1 MAYTNVSD
9 EFKEIVKSNS
19 ITASAKII
27 FPNLNLTI
35 LPHATDNLKSSLADL
50 TIYDKCCDNGKYI
63 GNAVSKKV
71 ELSIINKDNLDLAD
85 QEFELYV
92 GVKLSNGEYEYIPYG
107 NFIVTAY
114 TDTKSNNKFKIEAY
128 DYMTKLNG
136 YFSNI
141 LYNKK
146 TNPNGLKIDYP
157 IKLKDFK
164 EKILTYMGI
173 SYVDQTLP
181 NDNFDIKVE
190 INFDGYT
197 IRNVIAKIAE
207 LQGTF
212 ARINRENKMEFCLQT
227 QTDEEIPL
235 SSMNNKQEINNRY
248 GPVNVVSLTM
258 KNVKGENVTLRDDKS
273 IDKYGENTIEIQDN
287 PFVYTEAL
295 REKAIEE
302 LYSALDG
309 FSYYPI
315 NFNWKARL
323 YTDGSD
329 IIKVYDMRNKKWVNS
344 IVMNQ
349 TIKIPATRQST
360 LESPA
365 LTKTQVANQYISQSK
380 QANTRTEII
389 VDKQNQE
396 IEAVVKQTVDPTNPE
411 STVNKVSRLNIRVGE
426 LESSIK
432 DIADITTYGE
442 SDRAEVELTDIN
454 KSEPVMVKVHPTST
468 NISYLYP
475 RENLYP
481 SDTQY
486 LPNRIIR
493 FTRTYEE
500 EGTTKTENIDY
511 ELPDDL
517 LRYSDTVYDEFYLN
531 YESQTCQVIKRC
543 AYNAD
548 GTVRALGT
556 EITTDYEYPT
566 ILLGKGN
573 YTITLPGYDF
583 GYLYVRLMAK
593 NIYTKAETDSRID
606 QKANEINLGVSKTLT
621 NYSTTSEMNSAIDVK
636 AKEITSSVSEKYVTN
651 TTLTTNYS
659 TTEATK
665 NMINKAVDSSEEVLN
680 EKISKVEQSSYDI
693 KETFSSTG
701 GNNLIY
707 NSVGYFKSSDGK
719 ILNWTQTDGTNPLLE
734 YGEAYNYYLNNSNAI
749 SKGVIHLRNGKLV
762 SDSIRIAT
770 NRDLTISFKY
780 KVSNDTKV
788 TLSVGNFIS
797 ETFSAETD
805 WQTYTKTFN
814 SRNTNNVQITIDT
827 TSTYTEAD
835 DGFYITDLMLNYG
848 NESIPWEFH
857 QGETY
862 NANIRMSSDGIE
874 VGNSASDT
882 ISVYSTQGTIIYKN
896 NNGQKGEINTQ
907 YTSKSTIER
916 NVEILENM
924 VQDGSSQKLVHSM
937 INSNN
942 NEVFVEYI
950 I

>member
-1 MAYTNVSD
+1 MAYTNVSN

-50 TIYDKCCDNGKYI
+50 TIYDKCCDKGKYI
-63 GNAVSKKV
+63 GNAVAKKV
-71 ELSIINKDNLDLAD
+71 ELQLINKDNLDLAD

-141 LYNKK
+141 LYNEK

-181 NDNFDIKVE
+181 NDNFSIDTA

-389 VDKQNQE
+389 VDKQNQK
-396 IEAVVKQTVDPTNPE
+396 IESVVNNVTEQNTKISQITQTVDEIN
-411 STVNKVSRLNIRVGE
+411 SKIS
-426 LESSIK
+426 

-442 SDRAEVELTDIN
+442 SDRAEVELTDVN
-454 KSEPVMVKVHPTST
+454 ESEPIMIKVHPTST

-475 RENLYP
+475 NNNLLP

-486 LPNRIIR
+486 LPDRIIR

-500 EGTTKTENIDY
+500 DGTTKTENIDY
-511 ELPDDL
+511 LLPDDL

-556 EITTDYEYPT
+556 EITTDYPYPT
-566 ILLGKGN
+566 ITLGEGN

-593 NIYTKAETDSRID
+593 NIYTTQFYTKVETDSRIN
-606 QKANEINLGVSKTLT
+606 QKANEINLGVNQTLT
-621 NYSTTSEMNSAIDVK
+621 NYSTTNEMNSAIKLK
-636 AKEITSSVSEKYVTN
+636 ANEITSTVSKKVGKDEIISKINQSAESISIDANKLNINGVVSANGNFTVDTNGNMICNNGQFNGGKISLNNPSGNGGNLEMIGSTTSQISWLRTNQLYLSDDGSSINLQSSRETGQKGMYISDYGYREEMPTTNNYVFIGVNAVESSDMSLSHNRGNDGGQTAIICSTDDDKAEIWLLDNKISQSTYVRNSGITTPTVTQTSKESEKKNFEKLDSGLDIIKDIDIYKYNLKSEEDITKKHIGFVIGD
-651 TTLTTNYS
+651 NY
-659 TTEATK
+659 
-665 NMINKAVDSSEEVLN
+665 NYSEEV
-680 EKISKVEQSSYDI
+680 
-693 KETFSSTG
+693 T
-701 GNNLIY
+701 
-707 NSVGYFKSSDGK
+707 
-719 ILNWTQTDGTNPLLE
+719 
-734 YGEAYNYYLNNSNAI
+734 
-749 SKGVIHLRNGKLV
+749 
-762 SDSIRIAT
+762 
-770 NRDLTISFKY
+770 
-780 KVSNDTKV
+780 
-788 TLSVGNFIS
+788 
-797 ETFSAETD
+797 
-805 WQTYTKTFN
+805 
-814 SRNTNNVQITIDT
+814 
-827 TSTYTEAD
+827 
-835 DGFYITDLMLNYG
+835 
-848 NESIPWEFH
+848 
-857 QGETY
+857 
-862 NANIRMSSDGIE
+862 
-874 VGNSASDT
+874 
-882 ISVYSTQGTIIYKN
+882 
-896 NNGQKGEINTQ
+896 
-907 YTSKSTIER
+907 
-916 NVEILENM
+916 
-924 VQDGSSQKLVHSM
+924 
-937 INSNN
+937 SNN
-942 NEVFVEYI
+942 NDGADIYSFVSVCCKAIQEQQEEI
-950 I
+950 EELKKEIEKLKGGK

>member
-19 ITASAKII
+19 ITASAKIVI
-27 FPNLNLTI
+27 PSLNITI
-35 LPHATDNLKSSLADL
+35 LPYATDDIKSSLAEL
-50 TIYDKCCDNGKYI
+50 TIEDKCCDNGKYI

-85 QEFELYV
+85 REFELYV

-141 LYNKK
+141 LYNEK

-164 EKILTYMGI
+164 EKILSYMKI
-173 SYVDQTLP
+173 DYINQTLP

-380 QANTRTEII
+380 QANTRTEIM
-389 VDKQNQE
+389 VDKQEQKIQSVVNQIGDRSKKQTTITQDIDGINSKVENLEDVTGNAEGLKE
-396 IEAVVKQTVDPTNPE
+396 IELQNCVAGPLLELHIYGNNTVFD
-411 STVNKVSRLNIRVGE
+411 
-426 LESSIK
+426 
-432 DIADITTYGE
+432 
-442 SDRAEVELTDIN
+442 
-454 KSEPVMVKVHPTST
+454 
-468 NISYLYP
+468 YLFP
-475 RENLYP
+475 RNDLYP
-481 SDTQY
+481 SDT
-486 LPNRIIR
+486 L
-493 FTRTYEE
+493 
-500 EGTTKTENIDY
+500 
-511 ELPDDL
+511 
-517 LRYSDTVYDEFYLN
+517 
-531 YESQTCQVIKRC
+531 
-543 AYNAD
+543 
-548 GTVRALGT
+548 
-556 EITTDYEYPT
+556 YPQ
-566 ILLGKGN
+566 G
-573 YTITLPGYDF
+573 
-583 GYLYVRLMAK
+583 
-593 NIYTKAETDSRID
+593 DSRIVVTD
-606 QKANEINLGVSKTLT
+606 KDGNSKIYELGVLDVLRQNGNVRDEYVLEKEKSKVIRRINKNGTIKT
-621 NYSTTSEMNSAIDVK
+621 QE
-636 AKEITSSVSEKYVTN
+636 EIEDLGELSIPLNEGTN
-651 TTLTTNYS
+651 T
-659 TTEATK
+659 
-665 NMINKAVDSSEEVLN
+665 
-680 EKISKVEQSSYDI
+680 
-693 KETFSSTG
+693 
-701 GNNLIY
+701 
-707 NSVGYFKSSDGK
+707 
-719 ILNWTQTDGTNPLLE
+719 
-734 YGEAYNYYLNNSNAI
+734 
-749 SKGVIHLRNGKLV
+749 
-762 SDSIRIAT
+762 IRIQ
-770 NRDLTISFKY
+770 N
-780 KVSNDTKV
+780 
-788 TLSVGNFIS
+788 
-797 ETFSAETD
+797 
-805 WQTYTKTFN
+805 
-814 SRNTNNVQITIDT
+814 
-827 TSTYTEAD
+827 
-835 DGFYITDLMLNYG
+835 
-848 NESIPWEFH
+848 
-857 QGETY
+857 Y
-862 NANIRMSSDGIE
+862 NANIKAKFAIQSDYTDVFATKVEMNSSIKQTAKEINLEVREKVDEHEIISKINQSAEKVQIDAKKISLVGKEINLTSDKINIASTNFNVDKDGKLTCSNANVTGTITSSNATITGGSLK
-874 VGNSASDT
+874 VGKNFSVDKDGNVNVANLVTTGKGIYTNLHTVGALYQRNNLSSGMDFFGIMENNYGGKEDITKTQLCFFIYVPTGFVVEEAYINLTIIPIKWNYLGKQYWGYARNIGLYKGEIPDSDT
-882 ISVYSTQGTIIYKN
+882 ATYASEVYSTTYNIGTK
-896 NNGQKGEINTQ
+896 INFLSDSSNWKPENDKTLSTNHKKVSK
-907 YTSKSTIER
+907 TSKNISS
-916 NVEILENM
+916 EITT
-924 VQDGSSQKLVHSM
+924 G
-937 INSNN
+937 NN
-942 NEVFVEYI
+942 FLI
-950 I
+950 IQTDNNPSISDDMHELAEQTGKALGFLDIYGYLPR

>member
-1 MAYTNVSD
+1 MAYTNVSN

-85 QEFELYV
+85 REFELYV
-92 GVKLSNGEYEYIPYG
+92 GVKLSSGEYEYIPYG
-107 NFIVTAY
+107 NFIVTTY
-114 TDTKSNNKFKIEAY
+114 EDTKSNNKFKIEAY

-141 LYNKK
+141 LYNEK

-164 EKILTYMGI
+164 EKILSYMKI
-173 SYVDQTLP
+173 DYVNQTLP

-302 LYSALDG
+302 LYSALDK

-323 YTDGSD
+323 YTDPSD
-329 IIKVYDMRNKKWVNS
+329 IIKVYDMRNNEWVNS

-349 TIKIPATRQST
+349 TIKIPVTRQST

-389 VDKQNQE
+389 VDKQNQK
-396 IEAVVKQTVDPTNPE
+396 IESVVNSVTEQNNKISQITQTVDE
-411 STVNKVSRLNIRVGE
+411 VNSKIS
-426 LESSIK
+426 

-442 SDRAEVELTDIN
+442 SDRAEVELTDVN
-454 KSEPVMVKVHPTST
+454 ESEPIMLKVHPTST

-481 SDTQY
+481 SDLQY

-500 EGTTKTENIDY
+500 DGTTKTENIDY
-511 ELPDDL
+511 LLPDDL
-517 LRYSDTVYDEFYLN
+517 LRYSDTVYDEFYLDYDN
-531 YESQTCQVIKRC
+531 QTCQVIKRC

-556 EITTDYEYPT
+556 EITTDYPYPT
-566 ILLGKGN
+566 ITLGEGN

-593 NIYTKAETDSRID
+593 NIYTTQFYTKVETDSRIS
-606 QKANEINLGVSKTLT
+606 QKADEINLEVSKKVGNDEIISKINQSAEKVQISATKLDLKGYATFSDLSTSGKTTINGDNITTGTIKSKNYAVDENGNATAGTQINLTNGIIDSKNFTLDSKGNVNVSGLLTTGKGIYTNLHTVGALYQRNNLSSGMDFFGIMENNYGGKEDITKTQLCFFIYVPTGFVVEEAYINLTIIPIKWKYLGKQYWGYARNIGLYKGEIPDSDTARYASEAYSTTYNIGTKIDFLSDSSNWKPENDKTLSTNHKKVSKTSK
-621 NYSTTSEMNSAIDVK
+621 NISS
-636 AKEITSSVSEKYVTN
+636 EITT
-651 TTLTTNYS
+651 
-659 TTEATK
+659 
-665 NMINKAVDSSEEVLN
+665 
-680 EKISKVEQSSYDI
+680 
-693 KETFSSTG
+693 
-701 GNNLIY
+701 GNNFLI
-707 NSVGYFKSSDGK
+707 
-719 ILNWTQTDGTNPLLE
+719 IQTDNNPSISDDMHELAEQTGKALGFLDI
-734 YGEAYNYYLNNSNAI
+734 YGYLP
-749 SKGVIHLRNGKLV
+749 R
-762 SDSIRIAT
+762 
-770 NRDLTISFKY
+770 
-780 KVSNDTKV
+780 
-788 TLSVGNFIS
+788 
-797 ETFSAETD
+797 
-805 WQTYTKTFN
+805 
-814 SRNTNNVQITIDT
+814 
-827 TSTYTEAD
+827 
-835 DGFYITDLMLNYG
+835 
-848 NESIPWEFH
+848 
-857 QGETY
+857 
-862 NANIRMSSDGIE
+862 
-874 VGNSASDT
+874 
-882 ISVYSTQGTIIYKN
+882 
-896 NNGQKGEINTQ
+896 
-907 YTSKSTIER
+907 
-916 NVEILENM
+916 
-924 VQDGSSQKLVHSM
+924 
-937 INSNN
+937 
-942 NEVFVEYI
+942 
-950 I
+950 

>member
-19 ITASAKII
+19 ITASAKIVI
-27 FPNLNLTI
+27 PSLNITI
-35 LPHATDNLKSSLADL
+35 LPYATDDIKSSLAEL
-50 TIYDKCCDNGKYI
+50 TIEDKCCNNGKYI

-85 QEFELYV
+85 REFELYV
-92 GVKLSNGEYEYIPYG
+92 GVKLSSGEYEYIPYG
-107 NFIVTAY
+107 NFIVTTY
-114 TDTKSNNKFKIEAY
+114 EDTKSNNKFKIEAY

-141 LYNKK
+141 LYNEK

-181 NDNFDIKVE
+181 NDNFSIDTA

-323 YTDGSD
+323 YTDPSD
-329 IIKVYDMRNKKWVNS
+329 IIKVYDMRNNEWVNS

-349 TIKIPATRQST
+349 TIKIPVTRQST

-389 VDKQNQE
+389 VDKQNQK
-396 IEAVVKQTVDPTNPE
+396 IESVVSNVTEQNDKISKITQTVDEIN
-411 STVNKVSRLNIRVGE
+411 SKISDR
-426 LESSIK
+426 
-432 DIADITTYGE
+432 ADTTTYGE
-442 SDRAEVELTDIN
+442 SDRAEVELTDVN
-454 KSEPVMVKVHPTST
+454 ESEPIMIKVHPTST
-468 NISYLYP
+468 NISYLFP
-475 RENLYP
+475 SENLYP
-481 SDTQY
+481 SDTQFVRD
-486 LPNRIIR
+486 RIIR

-500 EGTTKTENIDY
+500 DGTTKTENIDY
-511 ELPDDL
+511 LLPDDL

-531 YESQTCQVIKRC
+531 YESHTCQVIKRC

-566 ILLGKGN
+566 ISLDEGN
-573 YTITLPGYDF
+573 YTITLLGYNF
-583 GYLYVRLMAK
+583 GYLYARLMAK
-593 NIYTKAETDSRID
+593 NIYTTQFYTRVETDSRIN
-606 QKANEINLGVSKTLT
+606 QKANEINLGVNQTLT
-621 NYSTTSEMNSAIDVK
+621 NYSTTNEMNSAIKISADGINSEVSK
-636 AKEITSSVSEKYVTN
+636 KVGNDEVISKINQSAEKVQIDAKKISLVGKEINLTSDKINIASTNFNVDKDGKLTCSNANVTGTITSSNATITGGSLKVGKNFSVDKDGNVNVANLVTTGKGIYTNLHTVGALYQRNNLESGMDFFGIMENNYGGTGDITKTQLCFFIYVPTGFVVEEAYINLTIIPIKWNYLGKQYWGYARNIGLYKGEIPDWDTAAYASEA
-651 TTLTTNYS
+651 YS
-659 TTEATK
+659 TTYNIGTK
-665 NMINKAVDSSEEVLN
+665 INFLSNSSNWKPENDTTLSTNHKKVSKTSKNISSE
-680 EKISKVEQSSYDI
+680 I
-693 KETFSSTG
+693 TT
-701 GNNLIY
+701 GNNFLI
-707 NSVGYFKSSDGK
+707 
-719 ILNWTQTDGTNPLLE
+719 IQTDNNPSISDDMHELAEQTGKALGFLDI
-734 YGEAYNYYLNNSNAI
+734 YGYLP
-749 SKGVIHLRNGKLV
+749 R
-762 SDSIRIAT
+762 
-770 NRDLTISFKY
+770 
-780 KVSNDTKV
+780 
-788 TLSVGNFIS
+788 
-797 ETFSAETD
+797 
-805 WQTYTKTFN
+805 
-814 SRNTNNVQITIDT
+814 
-827 TSTYTEAD
+827 
-835 DGFYITDLMLNYG
+835 
-848 NESIPWEFH
+848 
-857 QGETY
+857 
-862 NANIRMSSDGIE
+862 
-874 VGNSASDT
+874 
-882 ISVYSTQGTIIYKN
+882 
-896 NNGQKGEINTQ
+896 
-907 YTSKSTIER
+907 
-916 NVEILENM
+916 
-924 VQDGSSQKLVHSM
+924 
-937 INSNN
+937 
-942 NEVFVEYI
+942 
-950 I
+950 

>member
-19 ITASAKII
+19 ITASAKIVI
-27 FPNLNLTI
+27 PSLNITI
-35 LPHATDNLKSSLADL
+35 LPYAADDIKSSLAEL
-50 TIYDKCCDNGKYI
+50 TIEDKCCDNGKYI

-85 QEFELYV
+85 REFELYV

-141 LYNKK
+141 LYNEK

-164 EKILTYMGI
+164 EKILSYMKI
-173 SYVDQTLP
+173 NYANQTLP

-323 YTDGSD
+323 YTDPSD
-329 IIKVYDMRNKKWVNS
+329 IIKVYDMRNNEWVNS

-349 TIKIPATRQST
+349 TIKIPVTRQST

-380 QANTRTEII
+380 QANTRTEIM
-389 VDKQNQE
+389 VDKQEQKIQSIVSE
-396 IEAVVKQTVDPTNPE
+396 IGDREDRTTTITQDLDGVKSNVSKFVNLTNE
-411 STVNKVSRLNIRVGE
+411 VKGNTSIQLDDCVNGNL
-426 LESSIK
+426 
-432 DIADITTYGE
+432 
-442 SDRAEVELTDIN
+442 VELHIYGNNTVFNQKYVSDSLI
-454 KSEPVMVKVHPTST
+454 
-468 NISYLYP
+468 I
-475 RENLYP
+475 

-486 LPNRIIR
+486 VQGDSRIVI
-493 FTRTYEE
+493 TNTPSNLATN
-500 EGTTKTENIDY
+500 TTQTI
-511 ELPDDL
+511 ELGVNEV
-517 LRYSDTVYDEFYLN
+517 LRQNGDVYDEYILKDN
-531 YESQTCQVIKRC
+531 TAKVIRRI
-543 AYNAD
+543 NAD
-548 GTVRALGT
+548 GTIKSTPTTENLGSFSILLKEGKNTIKIQNYDAKLYAKFVYQNDYTTAFATSVQMDSAIKQTADSINLEVSKKVGNDEVISKINQSAEKVQIDAKKISLVGKEINLTSDKINIASTNFNVDKDGKLTCSNANVTGTITSSNATITGGSLKVGKNFSVDKDGNVNVANLVTTGKGIYTNLHTVGALYQNNNLASGMDFFGIMENNYGGKSDITKTQLCFFIYVPTGFVVEEAYINLTIIPIKWNYLGKQYWGYARNIGLYKGEIPDWDTATYASEVYSTTYNIGT
-556 EITTDYEYPT
+556 KIDFLSDSSNWKPENDKTLSTNHKKVSKTSKNISSEITTGNNFLIIQTDNNPSISDDMHELAEQT
-566 ILLGKGN
+566 GKALGFLDI
-573 YTITLPGYDF
+573 Y
-583 GYLYVRLMAK
+583 GYLPR
-593 NIYTKAETDSRID
+593 
-606 QKANEINLGVSKTLT
+606 
-621 NYSTTSEMNSAIDVK
+621 
-636 AKEITSSVSEKYVTN
+636 
-651 TTLTTNYS
+651 
-659 TTEATK
+659 
-665 NMINKAVDSSEEVLN
+665 
-680 EKISKVEQSSYDI
+680 
-693 KETFSSTG
+693 
-701 GNNLIY
+701 
-707 NSVGYFKSSDGK
+707 
-719 ILNWTQTDGTNPLLE
+719 
-734 YGEAYNYYLNNSNAI
+734 
-749 SKGVIHLRNGKLV
+749 
-762 SDSIRIAT
+762 
-770 NRDLTISFKY
+770 
-780 KVSNDTKV
+780 
-788 TLSVGNFIS
+788 
-797 ETFSAETD
+797 
-805 WQTYTKTFN
+805 
-814 SRNTNNVQITIDT
+814 
-827 TSTYTEAD
+827 
-835 DGFYITDLMLNYG
+835 
-848 NESIPWEFH
+848 
-857 QGETY
+857 
-862 NANIRMSSDGIE
+862 
-874 VGNSASDT
+874 
-882 ISVYSTQGTIIYKN
+882 
-896 NNGQKGEINTQ
+896 
-907 YTSKSTIER
+907 
-916 NVEILENM
+916 
-924 VQDGSSQKLVHSM
+924 
-937 INSNN
+937 
-942 NEVFVEYI
+942 
-950 I
+950 

>member
-19 ITASAKII
+19 ITASAKIVI
-27 FPNLNLTI
+27 PSLNITI
-35 LPHATDNLKSSLADL
+35 LPYATDDIKSSLAEL
-50 TIYDKCCDNGKYI
+50 TIEDKCCDNGKYI

-85 QEFELYV
+85 REFELYV

-141 LYNKK
+141 LYNEKN
-146 TNPNGLKIDYP
+146 NPNGLKIEYP
-157 IKLKDFK
+157 IKLKAYK

-181 NDNFDIKVE
+181 NDNFSIDTA

-258 KNVKGENVTLRDDKS
+258 KNVKGENVTLRDEDS
-273 IDKYGENTIEIQDN
+273 IAKYGETTIEIQDN
-287 PFVYTEAL
+287 PFVYTESL
-295 REKAIEE
+295 RESAINE
-302 LYSALDG
+302 LYNALKD

-380 QANTRTEII
+380 QANTRTEIM
-389 VDKQNQE
+389 VDKQEQK
-396 IEAVVKQTVDPTNPE
+396 IQSVVDSVTEQNTKISQITQTVDE
-411 STVNKVSRLNIRVGE
+411 VNSKIS
-426 LESSIK
+426 

-442 SDRAEVELTDIN
+442 SDRAEVELKDIN
-454 KSEPVMVKVHPTST
+454 ESEPIMVKVHPTST

-475 RENLYP
+475 NNNLYP

-517 LRYSDTVYDEFYLN
+517 LRYSSEVYDEFYLD
-531 YESQTCQVIKRC
+531 YDSQ
-543 AYNAD
+543 
-548 GTVRALGT
+548 
-556 EITTDYEYPT
+556 
-566 ILLGKGN
+566 
-573 YTITLPGYDF
+573 
-583 GYLYVRLMAK
+583 
-593 NIYTKAETDSRID
+593 
-606 QKANEINLGVSKTLT
+606 
-621 NYSTTSEMNSAIDVK
+621 
-636 AKEITSSVSEKYVTN
+636 
-651 TTLTTNYS
+651 
-659 TTEATK
+659 
-665 NMINKAVDSSEEVLN
+665 
-680 EKISKVEQSSYDI
+680 
-693 KETFSSTG
+693 
-701 GNNLIY
+701 
-707 NSVGYFKSSDGK
+707 
-719 ILNWTQTDGTNPLLE
+719 
-734 YGEAYNYYLNNSNAI
+734 
-749 SKGVIHLRNGKLV
+749 
-762 SDSIRIAT
+762 
-770 NRDLTISFKY
+770 
-780 KVSNDTKV
+780 
-788 TLSVGNFIS
+788 
-797 ETFSAETD
+797 
-805 WQTYTKTFN
+805 
-814 SRNTNNVQITIDT
+814 
-827 TSTYTEAD
+827 
-835 DGFYITDLMLNYG
+835 
-848 NESIPWEFH
+848 
-857 QGETY
+857 
-862 NANIRMSSDGIE
+862 
-874 VGNSASDT
+874 
-882 ISVYSTQGTIIYKN
+882 
-896 NNGQKGEINTQ
+896 
-907 YTSKSTIER
+907 
-916 NVEILENM
+916 
-924 VQDGSSQKLVHSM
+924 
-937 INSNN
+937 
-942 NEVFVEYI
+942 
-950 I
+950 

>member
-19 ITASAKII
+19 ITASAKIVI
-27 FPNLNLTI
+27 PSLNITI
-35 LPHATDNLKSSLADL
+35 LPYATDDIKSSLAEL
-50 TIYDKCCDNGKYI
+50 TIEDKCCDNGKYI

-85 QEFELYV
+85 REFELYV

-141 LYNKK
+141 LYNEK

-157 IKLKDFK
+157 IKLKAYK

-181 NDNFDIKVE
+181 NDNFSIDTA

-365 LTKTQVANQYISQSK
+365 LTKTQVANQYISQSE
-380 QANTRTEII
+380 QMNTHTELI
-389 VDKQNQE
+389 VDKNSQQISTIISQVGDRENKSTSITQD
-396 IEAVVKQTVDPTNPE
+396 IDKISSTVADTVDYIRE
-411 STVNKVSRLNIRVGE
+411 KEGVSQVE
-426 LESSIK
+426 LDNASNNDILRIEIK
-432 DIADITTYGE
+432 GTTTYK
-442 SDRAEVELTDIN
+442 N
-454 KSEPVMVKVHPTST
+454 
-468 NISYLYP
+468 YLYP
-475 RENLYP
+475 HTQLFP
-481 SDTQY
+481 SRH
-486 LPNRIIR
+486 LFPNRI
-493 FTRTYEE
+493 
-500 EGTTKTENIDY
+500 G
-511 ELPDDL
+511 
-517 LRYSDTVYDEFYLN
+517 VHYD
-531 YESQTCQVIKRC
+531 
-543 AYNAD
+543 
-548 GTVRALGT
+548 
-556 EITTDYEYPT
+556 
-566 ILLGKGN
+566 
-573 YTITLPGYDF
+573 
-583 GYLYVRLMAK
+583 
-593 NIYTKAETDSRID
+593 
-606 QKANEINLGVSKTLT
+606 
-621 NYSTTSEMNSAIDVK
+621 
-636 AKEITSSVSEKYVTN
+636 
-651 TTLTTNYS
+651 
-659 TTEATK
+659 
-665 NMINKAVDSSEEVLN
+665 
-680 EKISKVEQSSYDI
+680 
-693 KETFSSTG
+693 
-701 GNNLIY
+701 
-707 NSVGYFKSSDGK
+707 
-719 ILNWTQTDGTNPLLE
+719 
-734 YGEAYNYYLNNSNAI
+734 
-749 SKGVIHLRNGKLV
+749 
-762 SDSIRIAT
+762 
-770 NRDLTISFKY
+770 
-780 KVSNDTKV
+780 
-788 TLSVGNFIS
+788 
-797 ETFSAETD
+797 
-805 WQTYTKTFN
+805 
-814 SRNTNNVQITIDT
+814 
-827 TSTYTEAD
+827 
-835 DGFYITDLMLNYG
+835 
-848 NESIPWEFH
+848 
-857 QGETY
+857 
-862 NANIRMSSDGIE
+862 
-874 VGNSASDT
+874 
-882 ISVYSTQGTIIYKN
+882 
-896 NNGQKGEINTQ
+896 
-907 YTSKSTIER
+907 STI
-916 NVEILENM
+916 
-924 VQDGSSQKLVHSM
+924 
-937 INSNN
+937 
-942 NEVFVEYI
+942 
-950 I
+950 

>member
-1 MAYTNVSD
+1 MAYTNVSN

-50 TIYDKCCDNGKYI
+50 TIYDKCCDKGKYI
-63 GNAVSKKV
+63 GNAVAKKV
-71 ELSIINKDNLDLAD
+71 ELQLINKDNLDLAD

-114 TDTKSNNKFKIEAY
+114 TDTKSNNLFKIEAY

-141 LYNKK
+141 LYNEKN
-146 TNPNGLKIDYP
+146 NPNGLKIDYP

-181 NDNFDIKVE
+181 NDNFSIDTA

-380 QANTRTEII
+380 QANTRTEIM
-389 VDKQNQE
+389 VDKQEQK
-396 IEAVVKQTVDPTNPE
+396 IQSVVENVTEQNNKISKITQTVDEIN
-411 STVNKVSRLNIRVGE
+411 SKIQ
-426 LESSIK
+426 

-442 SDRAEVELTDIN
+442 SDRAEVELTDVN
-454 KSEPVMVKVHPTST
+454 ESEPIMIKVHPTST

-486 LPNRIIR
+486 LPDRIIR
-493 FTRTYEE
+493 FTRTYEKD
-500 EGTTKTENIDY
+500 GTTKTENIDY
-511 ELPDDL
+511 LLPDDL

-556 EITTDYEYPT
+556 EITTDYPYPT
-566 ILLGKGN
+566 IKLGEGN

-593 NIYTKAETDSRID
+593 NIYTTQFYTKVETNSQINQKAE
-606 QKANEINLGVSKTLT
+606 EINLGVSQTLT
-621 NYSTTSEMNSAIDVK
+621 NYSTTNEMNSAINLK
-636 AKEITSSVSEKYVTN
+636 AKDIELSVNGKIKRVDGDIKDLSAKLELKIDKDDNNQIISMINASADRITLSAGRLVINSGNFQLDENGNVKCTNGEFQGNITLRAGNNISIQAENNRKTMSLDYSGLVFYDVNNNVTAEITRTNVSNKLYGASVYIQGNSYFSIEKYIGN
-651 TTLTTNYS
+651 TKYQLMCFDDINSTPYIRNTANGTLFPDN
-659 TTEATK
+659 
-665 NMINKAVDSSEEVLN
+665 SSGGV
-680 EKISKVEQSSYDI
+680 KVEN
-693 KETFSSTG
+693 G
-701 GNNLIY
+701 LIT
-707 NSVGYFKSSDGK
+707 
-719 ILNWTQTDGTNPLLE
+719 NWNINGTTCD
-734 YGEAYNYYLNNSNAI
+734 LNN
-749 SKGVIHLRNGKLV
+749 V
-762 SDSIRIAT
+762 
-770 NRDLTISFKY
+770 TITGI
-780 KVSNDTKV
+780 KVSNG
-788 TLSVGNFIS
+788 LI
-797 ETFSAETD
+797 
-805 WQTYTKTFN
+805 
-814 SRNTNNVQITIDT
+814 
-827 TSTYTEAD
+827 
-835 DGFYITDLMLNYG
+835 
-848 NESIPWEFH
+848 ESI
-857 QGETY
+857 TY
-862 NANIRMSSDGIE
+862 
-874 VGNSASDT
+874 
-882 ISVYSTQGTIIYKN
+882 
-896 NNGQKGEINTQ
+896 
-907 YTSKSTIER
+907 
-916 NVEILENM
+916 
-924 VQDGSSQKLVHSM
+924 HS
-937 INSNN
+937 N
-942 NEVFVEYI
+942 
-950 I
+950 

>member
-164 EKILTYMGI
+164 EKILSYMKI
-173 SYVDQTLP
+173 DYVNQTLP

-344 IVMNQ
+344 IIMNQ

-380 QANTRTEII
+380 QANTRTEIM
-389 VDKQNQE
+389 VDKQEQKIQSVVNQIGDRSKKQTTITQDIDGINSKVENLEDVTGNAEGLKE
-396 IEAVVKQTVDPTNPE
+396 IELQNCVAGPLLELHIYGNNTVFD
-411 STVNKVSRLNIRVGE
+411 
-426 LESSIK
+426 
-432 DIADITTYGE
+432 
-442 SDRAEVELTDIN
+442 
-454 KSEPVMVKVHPTST
+454 
-468 NISYLYP
+468 YLFP
-475 RENLYP
+475 RNDLYP
-481 SDTQY
+481 SDT
-486 LPNRIIR
+486 L
-493 FTRTYEE
+493 
-500 EGTTKTENIDY
+500 
-511 ELPDDL
+511 
-517 LRYSDTVYDEFYLN
+517 
-531 YESQTCQVIKRC
+531 
-543 AYNAD
+543 
-548 GTVRALGT
+548 
-556 EITTDYEYPT
+556 YPQ
-566 ILLGKGN
+566 
-573 YTITLPGYDF
+573 
-583 GYLYVRLMAK
+583 A
-593 NIYTKAETDSRID
+593 DSRIVVTD
-606 QKANEINLGVSKTLT
+606 KDGNSKIYELGVL
-621 NYSTTSEMNSAIDVK
+621 DVLRQNGNVRDEYVLEKGK
-636 AKEITSSVSEKYVTN
+636 AKVIRRINKNGTIKTQEEIEDLGELSIPLKEGTN
-651 TTLTTNYS
+651 T
-659 TTEATK
+659 
-665 NMINKAVDSSEEVLN
+665 
-680 EKISKVEQSSYDI
+680 
-693 KETFSSTG
+693 
-701 GNNLIY
+701 
-707 NSVGYFKSSDGK
+707 
-719 ILNWTQTDGTNPLLE
+719 
-734 YGEAYNYYLNNSNAI
+734 
-749 SKGVIHLRNGKLV
+749 
-762 SDSIRIAT
+762 IRIQ
-770 NRDLTISFKY
+770 N
-780 KVSNDTKV
+780 
-788 TLSVGNFIS
+788 
-797 ETFSAETD
+797 
-805 WQTYTKTFN
+805 
-814 SRNTNNVQITIDT
+814 
-827 TSTYTEAD
+827 
-835 DGFYITDLMLNYG
+835 
-848 NESIPWEFH
+848 
-857 QGETY
+857 Y
-862 NANIRMSSDGIE
+862 NANIKAKFAIQSDYTDVFATKVEMNSSITQTAKEINLEVRKKVDEEDFTGANIMLAINGDSSSATINADKININGVISANGNFEIDKEGNVSLAGNIYMTGTNTKIVGGDGLITNLQFKE
-874 VGNSASDT
+874 DGYVGIDYGADG
-882 ISVYSTQGTIIYKN
+882 SVIRTGIACCVDIPEKFTIIEAKLIVQHSTLKSYEYSNELTTYFGNCKNISCTKTNSIEYERLGASSIVYQPVIPLYKEEEVSN
-896 NNGQKGEINTQ
+896 IGSFSGSQTKEFTITDKLSTGIQ
-907 YTSKSTIER
+907 YLIFADYVDNPSTYNDAYNLTGHITA
-916 NVEILENM
+916 
-924 VQDGSSQKLVHSM
+924 
-937 INSNN
+937 
-942 NEVFVEYI
+942 FVDVTGYMRI
-950 I
+950 

>member
-19 ITASAKII
+19 ITASAKIVI
-27 FPNLNLTI
+27 PSLNTTI
-35 LPHATDNLKSSLADL
+35 LPYATDDIKSSLADL
-50 TIYDKCCDNGKYI
+50 TIYNKCCDNGKYI

-85 QEFELYV
+85 REFESYV

-141 LYNKK
+141 LYNEK

-164 EKILTYMGI
+164 EKILSYMKI
-173 SYVDQTLP
+173 DYVNQTLP
-181 NDNFDIKVE
+181 NDNFDIKEE

-323 YTDGSD
+323 YTDPSD

-380 QANTRTEII
+380 QANTRTEIM
-389 VDKQNQE
+389 VDKQAQQIKGVIDQIGDRSQKTTTITADINGLSSKVEDIEYLVDNTSGMTQITLTNCYPGNIIELRIYGNNSVFDGLKPSNTLVPSDILVPSGDSTIVVTDKDNVSKEYDFGE
-396 IEAVVKQTVDPTNPE
+396 IEVLRRNGDTTDEFVVEKDKAYVIRRINRDGTIKLHEIIEEIGNYSIQIGEDTNTIRIKNYVAKISGKWAIKSDYTDVFTTKVEMNSNIKQT
-411 STVNKVSRLNIRVGE
+411 
-426 LESSIK
+426 
-432 DIADITTYGE
+432 A
-442 SDRAEVELTDIN
+442 
-454 KSEPVMVKVHPTST
+454 
-468 NISYLYP
+468 
-475 RENLYP
+475 
-481 SDTQY
+481 Q
-486 LPNRIIR
+486 
-493 FTRTYEE
+493 
-500 EGTTKTENIDY
+500 
-511 ELPDDL
+511 
-517 LRYSDTVYDEFYLN
+517 
-531 YESQTCQVIKRC
+531 
-543 AYNAD
+543 
-548 GTVRALGT
+548 
-556 EITTDYEYPT
+556 EITTEVSRELAGDRLVARINQTAEAVS
-566 ILLGKGN
+566 INANKININGVLSANKNFQVDLEGN
-573 YTITLPGYDF
+573 MICHNGTFSGD
-583 GYLYVRLMAK
+583 
-593 NIYTKAETDSRID
+593 IYTTQNGKIASATRGIMS
-606 QKANEINLGVSKTLT
+606 TLF
-621 NYSTTSEMNSAIDVK
+621 
-636 AKEITSSVSEKYVTN
+636 VTN
-651 TTLTTNYS
+651 
-659 TTEATK
+659 
-665 NMINKAVDSSEEVLN
+665 
-680 EKISKVEQSSYDI
+680 
-693 KETFSSTG
+693 G
-701 GNNLIY
+701 GNIN
-707 NSVGYFKSSDGK
+707 GYTFLGYA
-719 ILNWTQTDGTNPLLE
+719 TDGIQLLRTSPFVGI
-734 YGEAYNYYLNNSNAI
+734 YIPSNFMPVQAYLIIEQI
-749 SKGVIHLRNGKLV
+749 S
-762 SDSIRIAT
+762 S
-770 NRDLTISFKY
+770 
-780 KVSNDTKV
+780 
-788 TLSVGNFIS
+788 
-797 ETFSAETD
+797 
-805 WQTYTKTFN
+805 
-814 SRNTNNVQITIDT
+814 
-827 TSTYTEAD
+827 
-835 DGFYITDLMLNYG
+835 
-848 NESIPWEFH
+848 
-857 QGETY
+857 
-862 NANIRMSSDGIE
+862 
-874 VGNSASDT
+874 T
-882 ISVYSTQGTIIYKN
+882 ISVEAGSTTCRAQSIKVRKGGTGPSIDLARICK
-896 NNGQKGEINTQ
+896 
-907 YTSKSTIER
+907 
-916 NVEILENM
+916 
-924 VQDGSSQKLVHSM
+924 
-937 INSNN
+937 
-942 NEVFVEYI
+942 
-950 I
+950 